1 MRGIVK
7 HVYVPYSYSPWV
19 LTNAKE
25 KTCRLFEEHYQKM
38 HLQDKI
44 EGIFLE
50 YWKYGQVYIYIMDGQ
65 LITLPVH
72 KCKIGNIALN
82 GKPLVDFDCS
92 SILNEWKAK
101 NYTITEG
108 WIEDN
113 NLQSYFQGFPPE
125 VVSAINKGTQY
136 AQLNP
141 ENCFPFQGPKESWQR
156 YSIPFIASCLHA
168 LAKKEL
174 ISTYEDAVI
183 NLGIR
188 SFVHVKYGDKT
199 KGNDILPGA
208 LELAQVR
215 SLFQKGMS
223 GFPLV
228 VTNHLAEAAVI
239 QPKLDDL
246 FQWDKYKDV
255 NNDILSAGGISGILV
270 SGVSED
276 GSTFASAQV
285 SMNTAAARIDSAR
298 DEFCELM
305 TQVNERLKQ
314 DIPGVYNLKDTPVFK
329 FKPLDMAGKKAFRET
344 CTELWEKGVVSTKT
358 MLEAQ
363 GFSLEIEKE
372 QLKKEDSDGTND
384 VMIPREIKMAPEE
397 PADTN
402 DGNGKAGRPKMDDDE
417 RTSDPDAAMRGKQ
430 PKPSNSEG
438 SMGDD
443 AI

>member
-1 MRGIVK
+1 MHGIVK

-19 LTNAKE
+19 LTDAKE
-25 KTCRLFEEHYQKM
+25 KTCKLFEEHYKKM
-38 HLQDKI
+38 RLQDKI

-50 YWKYGQVYIYIMDGQ
+50 FWKYGQVYLYILDGQ

-82 GKPLVDFDCS
+82 GKPMVDFDCS

-113 NLQSYFQGFPPE
+113 NLQSYFRGFPPE
-125 VVSAINKGTQY
+125 IVDAINKGIQY

-141 ENCFPFQGPKESWQR
+141 DNCFPFQGSKESWQR
-156 YSIPFIASCLHA
+156 YSVPFIASCLHA

-208 LELAQVR
+208 IELAQVR
-215 SLFQKGMS
+215 ALFQKGMS

-228 VTNHLAEAAVI
+228 VTNHLAEATVV

-285 SMNTAAARIDSAR
+285 SMETASARIDAAR
-298 DEFCELM
+298 DEFCDLM
-305 TQVNERLKQ
+305 TQINERLKQ
-314 DIPGVYNLKDTPVFK
+314 DIAGTYNLKETPKFT
-329 FKPLDMAGKKAFRET
+329 FKPLDMAGKKAFREA
-344 CTELWEKGVVSTKT
+344 CMDLWEKGVVSTKT
-358 MLEAQ
+358 MLESQ
-363 GFSLEIEKE
+363 GFSLEMEKS
-372 QLKKEDSDGTND
+372 QLKKEDTDGTNE
-384 VMIPREIKMAPEE
+384 VMMPREIKNAPAGEQG
-397 PADTN
+397 D
-402 DGNGKAGRPKMDDDE
+402 GKAGRPALDNDE

-430 PKPSNSEG
+430 PKPSNEEG

-443 AI
+443 NI